1 MLVQHQHAY
10 AQQMIPAIKQTG
22 FGLAACH
29 RCIRRRFIRLG
40 LPKPKNPPCGFQSSN
55 AFLLIS
61 RVTLV
66 DLLDGLEVGLLS
78 GRGDCSFSICGLAK
92 LPQAKTRSHSV
103 GLGQAN

>member
-1 MLVQHQHAY
+1 VITATEKKLFGGLFRLHAPTIWDRDKRECIGSMT
-10 AQQMIPAIKQTG
+10 QQ
-22 FGLAACH
+22 
-29 RCIRRRFIRLG
+29 
-40 LPKPKNPPCGFQSSN
+40 PCPGFQSSN